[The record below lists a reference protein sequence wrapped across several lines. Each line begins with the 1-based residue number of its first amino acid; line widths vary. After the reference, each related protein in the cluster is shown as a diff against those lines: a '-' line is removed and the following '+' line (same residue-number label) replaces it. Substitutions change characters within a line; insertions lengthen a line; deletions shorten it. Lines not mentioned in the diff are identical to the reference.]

1 MQKATIF
8 TIFFSILVVTL
19 VAQLLTNDH
28 LRSGWTSVVPS
39 GGSAVADSNGTSNAQ
54 GSFIP
59 PVTEPTTTPTPS
71 PDTTSAPVVPSPI
84 TTSPAPATGSTST
97 PTSPNEV
104 AQFVASTSYRLEGV
118 TDAQLKG
125 FGFENM
131 RLERVSADGLLFQ
144 LIDVTDIVNLSKI
157 RFNLTDGKNVYG
169 VLTEFMLADE
179 TKAGNFYGILKQ
191 KGSAFAPDI
200 KLNETNSFGVH
211 SFYMN
216 DSKRLG
222 TAFLAVL
229 SGNRV
234 FTFSYPK
241 ASQEFFKKV
250 INLLANQK

>member
-28 LRSGWTSVVPS
+28 LRSGWTSV
-39 GGSAVADSNGTSNAQ
+39 
-54 GSFIP
+54 IP
-59 PVTEPTTTPTPS
+59 PGDISEQHTPKEVAVVPRTQPS
-71 PDTTSAPVVPSPI
+71 PPVAPVVPTVPPPI
-84 TTSPAPATGSTST
+84 PT
-97 PTSPNEV
+97 PTSSTPNEV
-104 AQFVASTSYRLEGV
+104 AQFVEQTSYRLEKV
-118 TDAQLKG
+118 TDEQLKN
-125 FGFENM
+125 FGFEHM
-131 RLERVSADGLLFQ
+131 RLERVSSEGLLFQ
-144 LIDVTDIVNLSKI
+144 LIDVADIVNLSKI

-169 VLTEFMLADE
+169 VLTEFMTADAAKATSFYE
-179 TKAGNFYGILKQ
+179 TLKQ
-191 KGSAFAPDI
+191 KGSAFAPDV
-200 KLNETNSFGVH
+200 KLNETNSFGDH

-234 FTFSYPK
+234 FTYSYPK

>member
-19 VAQLLTNDH
+19 VAQLLTNNH
-28 LRSGWTSVVPS
+28 LRSGWTSVAPPGDSMTADSSSLEGSFIQPVTTQTIPSSTTPPPVPS
-39 GGSAVADSNGTSNAQ
+39 GTAPV
-54 GSFIP
+54 IP
-59 PVTEPTTTPTPS
+59 PPITPS
-71 PDTTSAPVVPSPI
+71 SQPD
-84 TTSPAPATGSTST
+84 
-97 PTSPNEV
+97 EV
-104 AQFVASTSYRLEGV
+104 AQFVASTSYRLEGI

-179 TKAGNFYGILKQ
+179 TKSGNFYAILKQ

-200 KLNETNSFGVH
+200 KLNETNSFGAH

-216 DSKRLG
+216 DTKRLG
-222 TAFLAVL
+222 TAFVAVL

>member
-28 LRSGWTSVVPS
+28 LRSGWTSVVPP
-39 GGSAVADSNGTSNAQ
+39 GGSTVADSGGTSNAQ

-59 PVTEPTTTPTPS
+59 PATESTPS
-71 PDTTSAPVVPSPI
+71 PDTTSAPVVPPPI
-84 TTSPAPATGSTST
+84 TSSPT
-97 PTSPNEV
+97 PTPASTPNEV

-118 TDAQLKG
+118 TDAQLKS

-200 KLNETNSFGVH
+200 KLNETNSFGTH